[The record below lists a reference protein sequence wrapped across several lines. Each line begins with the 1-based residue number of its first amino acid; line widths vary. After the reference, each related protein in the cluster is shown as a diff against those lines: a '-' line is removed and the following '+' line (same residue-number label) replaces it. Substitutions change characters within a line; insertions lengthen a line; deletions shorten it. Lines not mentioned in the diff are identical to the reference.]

1 MYITVKA
8 LQNIPQNVS
17 QTISFSNY
25 STSAIDFGY
34 LPANHFGL
42 EQSQLPG
49 QPILGQDTNI
59 TSVSSFNELGNLGNS
74 STLGWGDGLG
84 KYWSC
89 ASYTTC
95 WR

>member
-17 QTISFSNY
+17 QTTSFSNY

-42 EQSQLPG
+42 EQGQLPG

-59 TSVSSFNELGNLGNS
+59 TSVSSFNELGNFGNS

-84 KYWSC
+84 E
-89 ASYTTC
+89 
-95 WR
+95 